1 MPRFYF
7 HLHNGTGLTRDEE
20 GRDLEDLAEAR
31 RCAIEDIRSVLC
43 EDVERGFIDMRGRID
58 VAGERGQA
66 LTTVPFSEAVEIRLA
81 GEPA

>member
-7 HLHNGTGLTRDEE
+7 HLHNSTGLTRDEE

-31 RCAIEDIRSVLC
+31 NSAIRDIRSVLC

-58 VAGERGQA
+58 VGDEGGEV
-66 LTTVPFSEAVEIRLA
+66 LMTIPFSEAVELRLES
-81 GEPA
+81 EPA